1 MIMLR
6 HKTYIF
12 LLALLL
18 FVPVSGICGGR
29 SDLVIQR
36 GQIMDSLRASLASVC
51 TPADSL
57 GILYNIYDLSPIHKN
72 HDVAEEAYHVARRAG
87 DTRAMFD
94 LLRRLLSNTRN
105 TDSLTRIYE
114 ARLDAMPDCE
124 EKRETKSYFKLLKI
138 FYDVRYASD
147 SVTRA
152 RSSEKIQHMLQQY
165 NTRGKKNLS
174 VYDKFENVFTS
185 AIYLESTAPGELLT
199 GKLIEL
205 ERLLD
210 QLPGKHSY
218 LSSLFYTFVSTAYLT
233 AGDLPSTAR
242 ISSMYNAFCDTLERD
257 YHARGRVYRNF
268 DTYRYIN
275 DRRVM
280 ACYDVL
286 TLRQVDSIYA
296 RICDL
301 ADGNEEI
308 RSDMNN
314 NLRADIYWN
323 MAHGRYAEAMSL
335 LKKAYDRQSN
345 QTMRNLVLRE
355 YIKAARATGDTT
367 ALIFALDQMNQ
378 VIQDRLDD
386 RIFNSTIQLQILY
399 NNSSLYEANSELR
412 EKNRQLSDEQARRA
426 QLYIIIGLLVLIPV
440 IVVLYLAWRR
450 ARIRSNELVANQ
462 TRLKEERD
470 AARQAQQSVI
480 IAREKAN
487 LADRQK
493 TDFIHDIVHEITE
506 PTNAIVGYTQLI
518 ADSVSGERRAILG
531 RFIDEIH
538 ANAGEL
544 KKLVDN
550 VFNNSAVKD
559 QPGTSDSDDH
569 HPES

>member
-1 MIMLR
+1 
-6 HKTYIF
+6 
-12 LLALLL
+12 
-18 FVPVSGICGGR
+18 
-29 SDLVIQR
+29 
-36 GQIMDSLRASLASVC
+36 
-51 TPADSL
+51 
-57 GILYNIYDLSPIHKN
+57 
-72 HDVAEEAYHVARRAG
+72 
-87 DTRAMFD
+87 
-94 LLRRLLSNTRN
+94 
-105 TDSLTRIYE
+105 
-114 ARLDAMPDCE
+114 
-124 EKRETKSYFKLLKI
+124 
-138 FYDVRYASD
+138 
-147 SVTRA
+147 
-152 RSSEKIQHMLQQY
+152 
-165 NTRGKKNLS
+165 
-174 VYDKFENVFTS
+174 
-185 AIYLESTAPGELLT
+185 
-199 GKLIEL
+199 
-205 ERLLD
+205 
-210 QLPGKHSY
+210 
-218 LSSLFYTFVSTAYLT
+218 
-233 AGDLPSTAR
+233 
-242 ISSMYNAFCDTLERD
+242 
-257 YHARGRVYRNF
+257 
-268 DTYRYIN
+268 
-275 DRRVM
+275 
-280 ACYDVL
+280 
-286 TLRQVDSIYA
+286 
-296 RICDL
+296 
-301 ADGNEEI
+301 
-308 RSDMNN
+308 MNN

>member
-1 MIMLR
+1 
-6 HKTYIF
+6 
-12 LLALLL
+12 
-18 FVPVSGICGGR
+18 
-29 SDLVIQR
+29 
-36 GQIMDSLRASLASVC
+36 
-51 TPADSL
+51 
-57 GILYNIYDLSPIHKN
+57 
-72 HDVAEEAYHVARRAG
+72 
-87 DTRAMFD
+87 
-94 LLRRLLSNTRN
+94 
-105 TDSLTRIYE
+105 
-114 ARLDAMPDCE
+114 MPDCE